1 MRHYGCHNPLFSVK
15 PLLGVA
21 CVMVVALLTDCKGNG
36 SDKGLVN
43 AETESLAQNDSS
55 LIIDEFRSRF
65 ESEKYLCLIA
75 YSSECPVAKNYIKT
89 IKDLYKDYGK
99 QVTFCLLDP
108 GVGTKSISGMDRLLF
123 RDPTHTICKRYG
135 LTVYPE
141 VVLANCLTREILY
154 QGKIDDRAVSLGV
167 VKHQAQNNYLSDA
180 IAQLLVDGEV
190 RVKNTQ
196 AVGCFIG
203 FNQAKLKF

>member
-1 MRHYGCHNPLFSVK
+1 MRHYGCDNPLFSFK
-15 PLLGVA
+15 PLLGVV
-21 CVMVVALLTDCKGNG
+21 CVMAVALLTNCVGEG
-36 SDKGLVN
+36 SDEGPIN
-43 AETESLAQNDSS
+43 AEAESREQNDSS
-55 LIIDEFRSRF
+55 LIVDEFRSRF

-89 IKDLYKDYGK
+89 IKDLYEDYGK

-108 GVGTKSISGMDRLLF
+108 GVGTKSISGMNGLLF
-123 RDPTHTICKRYG
+123 RDPTHIICKRYG

-167 VKHQAQNNYLSDA
+167 VKHHAQNNYLSEA
-180 IAQLLVDGEV
+180 IAQLLEDGEV

-203 FNQAKLKF
+203 GNQANLNF

>member
-1 MRHYGCHNPLFSVK
+1 MRHYGCHNPLFSFK
-15 PLLGVA
+15 PLLGVV
-21 CVMVVALLTDCKGNG
+21 CVMVVALLTDCVGEG
-36 SDKGLVN
+36 SDEGLVH
-43 AETESLAQNDSS
+43 AETESLKQNDSS

-89 IKDLYKDYGK
+89 IKDLYEDYGN

-108 GVGTKSISGMDRLLF
+108 GVGTKSISGMDSLLF
-123 RDPTHTICKRYG
+123 RDPTHTVCKRYG

-154 QGKIDDRAVSLGV
+154 QGKIDDRAVALGV
-167 VKHQAQNNYLSDA
+167 VKHQAQNNYLKDA
-180 IAQLLVDGEV
+180 ITQLLIDGEV
-190 RVKNTQ
+190 RVENTQ

-203 FNQAKLKF
+203 GNQAKMKF